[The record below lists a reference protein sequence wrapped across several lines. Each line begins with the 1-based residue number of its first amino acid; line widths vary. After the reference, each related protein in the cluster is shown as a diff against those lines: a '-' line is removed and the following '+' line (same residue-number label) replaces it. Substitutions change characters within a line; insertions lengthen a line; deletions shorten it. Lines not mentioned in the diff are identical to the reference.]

1 MPSHDVVIVG
11 SGLAGMRA
19 ALELCQDVDV
29 AIISKVHPS
38 RSHSSAAQGG
48 IAAAINNVPL
58 ERPAKLEGKEVTVD
72 SPDLHFYDICKGGDF
87 LVDQDAAQA
96 CAYAAPEIV
105 YDYEHFG
112 VAFSRTPEGRI
123 AQRAFGGHQAPRAC
137 YAADR
142 TGHALLHG
150 LWDQVM
156 KHRERITVYS
166 EWVVLDNIIR
176 DQLCRG
182 LVVYDLRTGEIDV
195 ARAKAVLW
203 ASGGYGRVFRIT
215 TNAFASTGDG
225 TSIAYRSGLPVEDME
240 FMQFHPTGLWRQ
252 GILFSEGARGEGA
265 HLLNGLGERFMSK
278 YAPGMMELAPRDIT
292 SRAEQ
297 TEIEAGR
304 GIDGKD
310 YVYLDLTPIGRER
323 ILERLPQIHQLVVNF
338 VGVDCSDQP
347 IPIQP
352 TAHYSMGGI
361 PVTLKGEVIV
371 DPQNTVL
378 EGMFAAG
385 ECSCMSVHGAN
396 RLGVNSLLEATAT
409 GRIAGRTVREFLKSG
424 RAFPDVPAGATDRAR
439 EEIDRLM
446 NSAGGAAGGGRES
459 VADIR
464 DEMKDVMTEKC
475 GVYRTEQGLEE
486 CRARVRELQERFRR
500 ASIQD
505 RSKVFNT
512 ALTEAIELGHT
523 LDCAEVIVEGA
534 LAREESRGA
543 HARRDFPTRDD
554 ERWLKHTLAFRT
566 ENGPRLE
573 YKPVTITRFA
583 PEERKY

>member
-1 MPSHDVVIVG
+1 MFTHDVVIVG

-19 ALELCQDVDV
+19 ALEVCRDLDV

-58 ERPAKLEGKEVTVD
+58 EREAKLAGTPVETD
-72 SPDLHFYDICKGGDF
+72 SIDLHFYDTVKGGDF
-87 LVDQDAAQA
+87 LVDQDAAEMVTA
-96 CAYAAPEIV
+96 SAPEIV
-105 YDYEHFG
+105 YGYEHFG

-150 LWDQVM
+150 LWEQVM
-156 KHRERITVYS
+156 KHRDRIRVYS
-166 EWVVLDNIIR
+166 EWVVLDVILR
-176 DQLCRG
+176 DNLCRG
-182 LVVYDLRTGEIDV
+182 LVIYDLRTGQLEIV
-195 ARAKAVLW
+195 RAKAVLW
-203 ASGGYGRVFRIT
+203 ATGGYGRVFRIT

-225 TSIAYRSGLPVEDME
+225 ASIVYRSGLPLEDME

-265 HLLNGLGERFMSK
+265 HLLNGLGERFMAK
-278 YAPGMMELAPRDIT
+278 YAPNMMELAPRDIT

-323 ILERLPQIHQLVVNF
+323 ILERLPQIHALVLNF
-338 VGVDCSDQP
+338 VGVDCSEKP

-361 PVTLKGEVIV
+361 PTTVRGEVIR
-371 DPQNTVL
+371 NA
-378 EGMFAAG
+378 EGEVVVGMYAAG
-385 ECSCMSVHGAN
+385 EAACMSVHGGN

-409 GRIAGRTVREFLKSG
+409 GRAAGRAVREFALATK
-424 RAFPDVPAGATDRAR
+424 ALPDVPDGAMDRAKA
-439 EEIDRLM
+439 EIDRLM
-446 NSAGGAAGGGRES
+446 KGGGKES

-464 DEMKDVMTEKC
+464 DAMKDVMMEKC
-475 GVYRTEQGLEE
+475 GVYRTAEGLQQ
-486 CRARVRELQERFRR
+486 CRETIRELKARF
-500 ASIQD
+500 AHTSIQD
-505 RSKVFNT
+505 RGQVFNT
-512 ALTEAIELGHT
+512 ALTEAIELGHM
-523 LDCAEVIVEGA
+523 LDCAEAIVNGA
-534 LAREESRGA
+534 LAREESRGG
-543 HARRDFPTRDD
+543 HARRDFPNRDD
-554 ERWLKHTLAFRT
+554 ERFLRHTLAYQT
-566 ENGPRLE
+566 EGDPRLE
-573 YKPVTITRFA
+573 YKPVTITRFQ